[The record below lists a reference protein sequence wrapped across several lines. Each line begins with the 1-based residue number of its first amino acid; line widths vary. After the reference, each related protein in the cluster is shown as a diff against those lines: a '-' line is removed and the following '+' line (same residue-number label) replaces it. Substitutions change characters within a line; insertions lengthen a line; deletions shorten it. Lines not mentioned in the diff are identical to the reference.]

1 MRSLRRLRGTAVTIA
16 VLTAVP
22 MAVVQA
28 RPLARAQNN
37 SSQSFV
43 TGTWDLTPVAT
54 SASPNTHSTFNL
66 VATSSQIGTFALV
79 NFGSLSVQAFTLTGS
94 TSTSLRYC
102 QNQAFRSGS
111 SSTCADNSVAGTVQ
125 LAGATTLSSAL
136 APAGYLTISE
146 TSKRTVNDTISVAVS
161 QSQIVTHGTLN
172 S

>member
-1 MRSLRRLRGTAVTIA
+1 MRSLRRLRWTAVTIA

-79 NFGSLSVQAFTLTGS
+79 NFGSLSVQSFTLTGS
-94 TSTSLRYC
+94 TSTALQYC
-102 QNQAFRSGS
+102 KNQAFKSGS
-111 SSTCADNSVAGTVQ
+111 TTTCADNTAAAAIQ
-125 LAGATTLSSAL
+125 LAAATTLSSAL
-136 APAGYLTISE
+136 APAGYLIITE
-146 TSKRTVNDTISVAVS
+146 TSKRTVNDTISGAVS
-161 QSQIVTHGTLN
+161 RSQVVTHGTIN